1 MRGLREIQQPW
12 SSNIDR
18 YFDHLFNDRL
28 LRLFKDDDST
38 GAMEWAPAVDIKE
51 EAERFVIRADLPGVE
66 PKDVEVT
73 LDNGVLS
80 IRGERKEEKTEEREG
95 YRRSERFSGSFFRRF
110 TLSDAVDGEAVT
122 ASADKGVLEIIVPK
136 SKHSQAKRI
145 MVEG

>member
-1 MRGLREIQQPW
+1 MRSLREIQRPW

-28 LRLFKDDDST
+28 LSLFKNDASI
-38 GAMEWAPAVDIKE
+38 GAMEWAPAVDIEE
-51 EAERFVIRADLPGVE
+51 EAERFVIRADLPGVD

-95 YRRSERFSGSFFRRF
+95 YRLAERFSGSFFRRF
-110 TLSDAVDGEAVT
+110 TLTDAADDDAVT
-122 ASADKGVLEIIVPK
+122 ARSDKGVLEIIVPK
-136 SKHSQAKRI
+136 SKQSKAKRI
-145 MVEG
+145 TVQG